1 MGRFT
6 TPRRIGSTGWMM
18 HAASRSA
25 WNNRG
30 SNAAYRKEREMSSKA
45 TFWLFLIISSPLL
58 VVGLLFAFAS
68 LMTGSWLFFFFGPI
82 SAAWIGF
89 LTYLSTW

>member
-18 HAASRSA
+18 HAASRQA
-25 WNNRG
+25 YYNRG
-30 SNAAYRKEREMSSKA
+30 SNAAYRKEREISPKT
-45 TFWLFLIISSPLL
+45 TFTLFLLLSLIPLG
-58 VVGLLFAFAS
+58 VCLLLAFGS

-89 LTYLSTW
+89 LIYLSTW